1 VATRPARD
9 QGAPLLA
16 DLAAARERAAALGQE
31 LRKAERRLELMQL
44 RAPVDGHV
52 QELAATTIGGVV
64 MPAQQLMIIVP
75 ADSGLEV
82 EAFVLNKDIGF
93 VQPGQEVQIK
103 VQTFN
108 FTRYGLIAGKVL
120 DISDDVITRDRDAE
134 GPAEPTYAARI
145 ALDRTTMEID
155 GREVNL
161 SPGMA
166 GHRRDPY
173 RPTEVDRVPALAAPA
188 LPARGDEGTMTA
200 SLRRFVSYP
209 KGRESI
215 NLITSWL
222 NRLASYG
229 SIVSGEACWVW
240 DMKGRVGAKRALW
253 IGLRRARKRGPAR
266 PLCHSL
272 VISLASRGLS
282 L

>member
-1 VATRPARD
+1 MIAAIDETRRQAEAEFRRT
-9 QGAPLLA
+9 LLA
-16 DLAAARERAAALGQE
+16 DLAAVRERAAALAQE

-64 MPAQQLMIIVP
+64 TPAQQLMIIVP

-93 VQPGQEVQIK
+93 VQPGQEAQIK

-108 FTRYGLIAGKVL
+108 FTRYGLLGGKVL
-120 DISDDVITRDRDAE
+120 DVADDVVARDQDRE

-145 ALDRTTMEID
+145 ALERAAMVID

-166 GHRRDPY
+166 VTAEIRTGERRLIEYLLSPLLRY
-173 RPTEVDRVPALAAPA
+173 R
-188 LPARGDEGTMTA
+188 
-200 SLRRFVSYP
+200 Y
-209 KGRESI
+209 
-215 NLITSWL
+215 
-222 NRLASYG
+222 
-229 SIVSGEACWVW
+229 EA
-240 DMKGRVGAKRALW
+240 MKER
-253 IGLRRARKRGPAR
+253 
-266 PLCHSL
+266 
-272 VISLASRGLS
+272 
-282 L
+282 